1 MYAVTQRIAE
11 LGPWAG
17 RLWDVVI
24 TTRQNSGALASI
36 EPPPIAAAHP
46 GSWVVK
52 HVKLLVHEAAQR
64 LHLKDMNALN
74 EQLIKLFASTRAEAR
89 RQRSIKGM

>member
-24 TTRQNSGALASI
+24 TTRQNKHALASI
-36 EPPPIAAAHP
+36 EPAPIAAAHP
-46 GSWVVK
+46 GNWVVE
-52 HVKLLVHEAAQR
+52 HVKLLVHEVAQR
-64 LHLKDMNALN
+64 LQLKDINALN
-74 EQLIKLFASTRAEAR
+74 EQLIKLFVSTKAEAR
-89 RQRSIKGM
+89 RQRSIKGI